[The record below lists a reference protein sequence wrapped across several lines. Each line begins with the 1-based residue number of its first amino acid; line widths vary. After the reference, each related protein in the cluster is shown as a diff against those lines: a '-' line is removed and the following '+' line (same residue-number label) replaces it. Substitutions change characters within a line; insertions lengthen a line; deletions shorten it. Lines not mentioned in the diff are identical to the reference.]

1 MMKNRMLMIAMST
14 VVWALPTAY
23 AQTNVGNT
31 QKGSADMRATS
42 GGGSGAGTLA
52 DSMHMRAQTVK
63 DFPPCQG
70 SRMRAS
76 DVTAIV
82 TGSPGGMASPDQV
95 APLPP
100 RARSKSDIRA
110 DSIRALTQDTVPNC
124 AAMTD
129 SLRRLRRAQRDSTPA
144 KHWP

>member
-31 QKGSADMRATS
+31 QKGSADMRAAS

-52 DSMHMRAQTVK
+52 DSMQMRAQTVK

-76 DVTAIV
+76 DVTSSV
-82 TGSPGGMASPDQV
+82 TGSPGGMGSPDQL
-95 APLPP
+95 APLPT
-100 RARSKSDIRA
+100 RARTKA
-110 DSIRALTQDTVPNC
+110 
-124 AAMTD
+124 
-129 SLRRLRRAQRDSTPA
+129 
-144 KHWP
+144 